1 MARDTWCAE
10 ASAVVEGVV
19 EDVFGQVGQ
28 VRDLLA
34 ASHDAATARGEPLAD
49 SDVGALAPALRRL
62 LGRSG
67 QLAVGM
73 GVILEPGLLP
83 THPLRIEWWQRRPAQ
98 PEPTSLEVDLHPDS
112 LNFYD
117 YADTEWF
124 AVPRSTR
131 RRHIVGPY
139 VDVHGTDDYLLTLTV
154 PVEVDGSFLGVAGA
168 DVPMS
173 RFETVVLD
181 RIGRAGD
188 TVVVNDEGRVVVST
202 TSRWLTGSLSEDD
215 GFWPSTPLAQL
226 PWRIMRPV

>member
-1 MARDTWCAE
+1 MARDSWCTE
-10 ASAVVEGVV
+10 ASTVVESVV
-19 EDVFGQVGQ
+19 EDVFDQVAQ
-28 VRDLLA
+28 VHDLLV
-34 ASHDAATARGEPLAD
+34 ASHRAATARGEPLAD
-49 SDVGALAPALRRL
+49 SDVRALAPALCRL
-62 LGRSG
+62 LGRPG

-83 THPLRIEWWQRRPAQ
+83 TAPLRIEWWQRESSRSA
-98 PEPTSLEVDLHPDS
+98 PTSLEVDLHPDS

-124 AVPRSTR
+124 AVPRTTR

-139 VDVHGTDDYLLTLTV
+139 VDVHGTDSYLLTLTV

-173 RFETVVLD
+173 RFETVVLG
-181 RIGRAGD
+181 RITPAGD
-188 TVVVNDEGRVVVST
+188 AVVVNEEGRVVVST

-215 GFWPSTPLAQL
+215 GFWPSTPMAQL

>member
-1 MARDTWCAE
+1 VARDAWCA
-10 ASAVVEGVV
+10 ATSAVVEGVV
-19 EDVFGQVGQ
+19 EDVFEQVGQ
-28 VRDLLA
+28 VHDLLV
-34 ASHDAATARGEPLAD
+34 ASHGAAAARGESLSD

-62 LGRSG
+62 LDRPR
-67 QLAVGM
+67 QLAVGL

-83 THPLRIEWWQRRPAQ
+83 THPLRIEWWQRESARS
-98 PEPTSLEVDLHPDS
+98 EPTSLEVDLHPDS

-139 VDVHGTDDYLLTLTV
+139 VDVHGTDSYLLTLTV

-173 RFETVVLD
+173 RFETVVL
-181 RIGRAGD
+181 GRLAEAGD

-215 GFWPSTPLAQL
+215 GFWPSTPMAQL
-226 PWRIMRPV
+226 PWRIMRPL